1 MIIPEFN
8 NELEQIKWLSENHKL
23 LISYKKS
30 ESKKTDAVG
39 FGIQSFVI
47 DVKGERLK
55 AEDIVSQPM
64 YESGVINVRCI
75 INATN
80 ILDSHKD
87 VHFPN
92 IWKKHLSERKDL
104 LYLLQEHDFSFK
116 GVISDEVK
124 AFTQKY
130 SFKDL
135 GYEYDGDTEC
145 LVFDCIVRKSRNE
158 YMFEQYV
165 KGFVRNHS
173 VRMIYVKMLF
183 CLNSDNPEDSQLLDN
198 YNKYAPLI
206 ANQEALQKCN
216 WFYAVTEAKIADEGS
231 AVVRGS
237 CFTTPTI
244 SVTESKD
251 IIQADESLEINE
263 PLEDTQKP
271 DNSQKIRKMFNL

>member
-1 MIIPEFN
+1 MIIPEFKN
-8 NELEQIKWLSENHKL
+8 KSEQIKWLSENHKL
-23 LISYKKS
+23 LISHKKS

-39 FGIQSFVI
+39 FGIQSFVT

-55 AEDIVSQPM
+55 AEEIVTQPM
-64 YESGVINVRCI
+64 YESGIINVRCI

-80 ILDSHKD
+80 ILDSHRD
-87 VHFPN
+87 VHFPS

-124 AFTQKY
+124 AFTKKY
-130 SFKDL
+130 TFKDL
-135 GYEYDGDTEC
+135 GYDYEGETEC
-145 LVFDCIVRKSRNE
+145 LVFDCIIKKSRNE
-158 YMFEQYV
+158 YMFDQYV

-173 VRMIYVKMLF
+173 VRMIYVKMIF
-183 CLNSDNPEDSQLLDN
+183 CLNSENPEDFQLLEN

-206 ANQEALQKCN
+206 ANQDSLDDRN
-216 WFYAVTEAKIADEGS
+216 WFYAILEAKIADEGS

-251 IIQADESLEINE
+251 IIQADNSLEKNE
-263 PLEDTQKP
+263 PLEYTQET
-271 DNSQKIRKMFNL
+271 DNSQQIRKMFNL